1 MDFGYDLKWKKSMEK
16 QVQAN
21 YKYRKSLREDRK
33 A

>member
-1 MDFGYDLKWKKSMEK
+1 MDFGYDLKRKKSMEK

-33 A
+33 T